1 MVRDIL
7 GVPYVRREAELFP
20 RDEQLQPPRHPHPI
34 SPSRGNISSDYP
46 PGTLLRAREEEG

>member
-1 MVRDIL
+1 
-7 GVPYVRREAELFP
+7 VRRDSELIP
-20 RDEQLQPPRHPHPI
+20 RAGVARLLQPRHPHPI